1 MNQKTDEFFSKVENK
16 YEVKIGR
23 VKRCPI
29 CGAEG
34 TPMQG
39 NGMVMEHRVDT
50 AKGIVYHRWS
60 YGTGRIVQYESSDTN
75 VL

>member
-1 MNQKTDEFFSKVENK
+1 
-16 YEVKIGR
+16 

-34 TPMQG
+34 TPMRG
-39 NGMVMEHRVDT
+39 NGLIMEHRVDG

-60 YGTGRIVQYESSDTN
+60 YGTGRIVQYQSSETT

>member
-16 YEVKIGR
+16 YEVNIGR

-29 CGAEG
+29 CKAEG

-39 NGMVMEHRVDT
+39 NGLVMEHRVDGV
-50 AKGIVYHRWS
+50 KGIVYHRWS
-60 YGTGRIVQYESSDTN
+60 YGTGRLVQHESSDTN